1 MLEKDS
7 MHGNAEQKQGRET
20 AGGIY
25 PNVAAC
31 LCRRLSVA
39 ASAGFGM
46 FRSLPCANTCA
57 KIAKV
62 FAGTENLV
70 NFGAQP

>member
-46 FRSLPCANTCA
+46 FRSLPCA

>member
-1 MLEKDS
+1 MDI
-7 MHGNAEQKQGRET
+7 T
-20 AGGIY
+20 DFVAG
-25 PNVAAC
+25 

-46 FRSLPCANTCA
+46 FRSLPCA